1 MKKILNIALSQ
12 RNFCVGD
19 IVGNAGIIERDIIV
33 ARDNGDDLIV
43 FPELSLCGYP
53 PEDLLLRADFLDET
67 EKVLRRIASVAEGID
82 VVVGVPVRDDNALF
96 NSAVWMRNGRVF
108 ARYDK
113 QCLPNYEVFDEHR
126 YFTPGT
132 GMVTAEI
139 GGLRVALSVC
149 EDLWYADFAKSMRD
163 ESVDLLLNC
172 SASPFHIAKSAH
184 RDVALAECART
195 IRAPIAYVNCVGGQD
210 ELVFDG
216 DSRLTDDGGTT
227 VLSAPL
233 FDECVLRCTLH
244 DGVPQPE
251 LPHRVRPVRPG
262 EDELIWCALSVG
274 LRDYVRKSGF
284 DNVIVGVSGGIDS
297 AVVLVLATEVFGGDN
312 VRALMLPSPY
322 TSRESIE
329 DARAIAD
336 ACGARYTEI
345 DIEPVFR
352 TVLQQLGGDFG
363 DTPTDIT
370 GQNLQARVRGL
381 LLMAHANKAGG
392 LLLATGNKSEM
403 ATGYA
408 TLYGDMAGAYAPLKD
423 VSKTKVYRLAHYSNT
438 KHRRIPQRVIGRA
451 PTAELAPGQL
461 DSQSL
466 PPYRILDFVI
476 ETFIENDA
484 SLRDVSRQ
492 GIDADV
498 VRQIQ
503 SMVYANE
510 YKRRQ
515 APPGTRVTGKAFG
528 KDRRYPIVSRF
539 RPG

>member
-19 IVGNAGIIERDIIV
+19 IVGNAGIIERDIIA

-67 EKVLRRIASVAEGID
+67 ENALRRIASVAEGID

-126 YFTPGT
+126 YFRPGT

-139 GGLRVALSVC
+139 RGLRVALSVC

-163 ESVDLLLNC
+163 ERVDLLLNC

-216 DSRLTDDGGTT
+216 DSRVTDDGGAT
-227 VLSAPL
+227 VLAAPL

-251 LPHRVRPVRPG
+251 LPQPARPG

-297 AVVLVLATEVFGGDN
+297 AVVLVLAAEVFGGDN

-352 TVLQQLGGDFG
+352 TALQQLGGDFG

-438 KHRRIPQRVIGRA
+438 KCRRIPQRVIERA

-466 PPYRILDFVI
+466 PPYKILDFVI

-484 SLRDVSRQ
+484 SLRDVSGQ